1 MTTSTRSPPNQAISR
16 RRAGAVPT
24 QVAWPNL
31 RHVMAEGSA
40 AWPNMAMGTYEIGR
54 IEPEQIDRAYALVRV
69 AQPAVQLGAWR
80 RYVADLDE
88 TSDWALHREVLVA
101 CNALGYIQGLC
112 ISSIVQLAN
121 DRVLDV
127 PIFIVVSAADERG
140 VRAELLNNLES
151 RAAGLG
157 CSQLRIWTQT
167 ADNWRLH
174 LIPDAA
180 WDAAIDLSIP
190 VPRR

>member
-1 MTTSTRSPPNQAISR
+1 MTTSARSRPNRAASHR
-16 RRAGAVPT
+16 RPGVTPA

-31 RHVMAEGSA
+31 RHVMARRSA
-40 AWPNMAMGTYEIGR
+40 TWPNAAMGTYEIGR

-80 RYVADLDE
+80 RYVADLDGA
-88 TSDWALHREVLVA
+88 SDWALQREVLVA

-112 ISSIVQLAN
+112 VSSIVQLAN

-140 VRAELLNNLES
+140 VRTELLNNLES

-167 ADNWRLH
+167 ADNWRRH
-174 LIPDAA
+174 LVPDAA

-190 VPRR
+190 VPRH